1 MIHWIIQKNLTKSQD
16 LKKIKSALSRN
27 DESWEEIE
35 IAPFSTKIP
44 KFRNDESF
52 KITYGSTTLMLNA
65 YKNKELREGVFYNPD
80 KFLMSNYVDKWKENS
95 LNFDGLLL
103 KFGEL
108 NKLKSNPDTTW
119 FIRPNHDGKEFNGRV
134 QSFNEL
140 LKWSMKVC
148 QLELPELNHNTK
160 VWIAPPKKINKE
172 WRLFIVNDLIVST
185 SRYMVNG
192 SLKIDPY
199 DIPNELIRFA
209 KERIEEYRIDDVYVI
224 DIAETDG
231 KFKLIECNCFNGTG
245 FYNHNIEKIVHRIN
259 LFIRKKFK
267 KCG

>member
-160 VWIAPPKKINKE
+160 VPITTEYAEEILKRQEILVEKRKSNIMQSYLKYKAYYDKKAKASQLDVGDFCYLLQPKTDSQSNKIPFRDFQWE
-172 WRLFIVNDLIVST
+172 
-185 SRYMVNG
+185 
-192 SLKIDPY
+192 
-199 DIPNELIRFA
+199 
-209 KERIEEYRIDDVYVI
+209 
-224 DIAETDG
+224 
-231 KFKLIECNCFNGTG
+231 
-245 FYNHNIEKIVHRIN
+245 
-259 LFIRKKFK
+259 
-267 KCG
+267 